1 MRTVEYLDE
10 LAKLTETGSDYA
22 VSKLL
27 GLSRQWISHYRN
39 GRTFSDETAV
49 KVAQLLGIPEGVILA
64 DMHAERAASG
74 PVAEAWRHAAEVLRK
89 SAAAVVAVAV
99 LVGGLVLDAPPAGAA
114 QPQNTVYYV
123 KSRRRFRELLDFL
136 LDLADLALSPL

>member
-27 GLSRQWISHYRN
+27 GVSRQMISGYRS
-39 GRTFSDETAV
+39 GYRTFSDENAV

-99 LVGGLVLDAPPAGAA
+99 LVGGLPIIVTSLY
-114 QPQNTVYYV
+114 T
-123 KSRRRFRELLDFL
+123 
-136 LDLADLALSPL
+136 